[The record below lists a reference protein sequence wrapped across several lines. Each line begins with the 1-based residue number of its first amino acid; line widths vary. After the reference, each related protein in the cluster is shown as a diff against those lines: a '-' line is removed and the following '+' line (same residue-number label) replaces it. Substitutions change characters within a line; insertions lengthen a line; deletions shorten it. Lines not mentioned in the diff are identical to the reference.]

1 MKRFLSSGLMVLAG
15 LGLAA
20 AAAPAA
26 AQTAPGSKIGYINS
40 QKILA
45 EAPGA
50 VQARQQIEREL
61 APVVDSLKPMETQ
74 LESLQ
79 SELETMLAEGQR
91 FAQDLERQSAT
102 LTGDARAEREQQLQ
116 QRRETFAAKQAEYQQ
131 ILVGYQERRQQ
142 VQQRAQQ
149 REEQLMAPVMTRISE
164 VLEQVRTEGNYVMI
178 FDVAGG
184 TMLVAADPSL
194 DLSDQVLA
202 RLQGTGSGQ

>member
-1 MKRFLSSGLMVLAG
+1 MKRSLSAG
-15 LGLAA
+15 LALAAGLILA

-26 AQTAPGSKIGYINS
+26 AQTATPNLGYINS

-50 VQARQQIEREL
+50 VQARNQLQSEL
-61 APVVDSLKPMETQ
+61 APAVDSLKPIETQ
-74 LESLQ
+74 LEQLQ
-79 SELETMLAEGQR
+79 GELETMLAEGQR
-91 FAQDLERQSAT
+91 FAQDLERQQAT
-102 LTGDARAEREQQLQ
+102 LSADVRQQREQELQ
-116 QRRETFAAKQAEYQQ
+116 QRREVFAGRQAEYQQ
-131 ILVGYQERRQQ
+131 ILANYQERRTA

-149 REEQLMAPVMTRISE
+149 REEELMAPVMRRITE

-194 DLSDQVLA
+194 DLSDRVLE
-202 RLQGTGSGQ
+202 RLGAAPAPGR